1 MEFILCFFLL
11 MVGLYAVVTKRN
23 LVKIII
29 GLAIME
35 YAINLFLIL
44 IGYRKDGIAPIMTST
59 MDRTEFLRKAVDPLP
74 QALVVTSIVI
84 GFGILALAVSIAIR
98 IYERFG
104 TFDINEIKKLKG

>member
-1 MEFILCFFLL
+1 MEYILSFLL
-11 MVGLYAVVTKRN
+11 LMIGLYCVVTKRN
-23 LVKIII
+23 LVKILI

-35 YAINLFLIL
+35 YAINLFLL
-44 IGYRKDGIAPIMTST
+44 LLGYRKDGIAPILTPDINT
-59 MDRTEFLRKAVDPLP
+59 AEFLRKAVDPLP

-84 GFGILALAVSIAIR
+84 GFGVLALGISIAIR